1 LDDIVFCKRLKQ
13 PNITRKYFFSNQF

>member
-13 PNITRKYFFSNQF
+13 PNTTRKYFFSNQF